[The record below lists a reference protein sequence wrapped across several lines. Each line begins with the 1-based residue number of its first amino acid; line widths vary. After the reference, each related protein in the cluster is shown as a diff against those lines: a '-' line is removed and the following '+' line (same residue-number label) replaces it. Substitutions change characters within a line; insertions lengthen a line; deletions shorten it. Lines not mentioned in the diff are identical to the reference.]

1 MAGMINIAKR
11 SCAPD
16 ILTIDIGNRKNNGI
30 ISKGRT
36 LLLIFLNV
44 NIPMITRGKII
55 GKRK

>member
-1 MAGMINIAKR
+1 MINIAKR

-55 GKRK
+55 GRRK